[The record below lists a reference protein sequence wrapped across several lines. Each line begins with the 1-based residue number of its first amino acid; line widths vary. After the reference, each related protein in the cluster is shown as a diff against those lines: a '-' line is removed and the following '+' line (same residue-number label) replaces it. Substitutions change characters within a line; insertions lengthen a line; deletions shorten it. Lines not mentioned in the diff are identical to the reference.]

1 MSCTKEGTYVVEP
14 HKPQAGAPIA
24 GSCICGRRRAIDRSH
39 LSPILTRPAYIR
51 YLRYMYRLTMC
62 SSSCGVRRC
71 SGHVSNG
78 ARLWMS
84 EACRNKQHRRR
95 DAWKANKSICQSP
108 QSDMSGPTGPVPL
121 SWVRRDHRC
130 AKSRDDM
137 CQMYWS
143 IVLISLITSGAWV
156 CQIQTDTNNSSIL
169 LVLSSVSV
177 CFIPKDRHLTGELQT
192 LYWSSIACL

>member
-1 MSCTKEGTYVVEP
+1 M
-14 HKPQAGAPIA
+14 HKGRNLRCRTAQTAGRSANSGKLHMWQKA
-24 GSCICGRRRAIDRSH
+24 RDRSLAPVSH
-39 LSPILTRPAYIR
+39 LDTTGPAYIR

-78 ARLWMS
+78 ARLRMS
-84 EACRNKQHRRR
+84 EACRNKQDRRR
-95 DAWKANKSICQSP
+95 DAWKANKSICESP